1 MRQKMSSTVVFSLV
15 MSYIVFALAAFGYSS
30 IDGTDTS
37 RAASYGVFWPIWLV
51 VLLVKLAIYTVRA
64 VWSEIKEA
72 VE

>member
-1 MRQKMSSTVVFSLV
+1 MSSAVVFSLV

-30 IDGTDTS
+30 IEVTDTR

>member
-1 MRQKMSSTVVFSLV
+1 MSSAVVFSLV

-30 IDGTDTS
+30 IEGTDT
-37 RAASYGVFWPIWLV
+37 RLAASYGVFFPILLV